1 MRGKKATKRIL
12 PVDHIYGSQLVTKL
26 INMVMEDGKKGV
38 ATKLVYTALEI
49 MKDKTGVDPVEGL
62 EKAIENA
69 APRVEVRTRRVGGA
83 NYPIPVPVNGDRQN
97 TLALRWIVATIASR
111 NGTKSS
117 AQVLADELMASMNG
131 EGSAIKKKMDVERMA
146 EANRAFASLG
156 AS

>member
-12 PVDHIYGSQLVTKL
+12 PVDHVYGSQLVTKL

-38 ATKLVYTALEI
+38 ATKLVYTALETI
-49 MKDKTGVDPVEGL
+49 KAKTGAEPVEAL

-83 NYPIPVPVNGDRQN
+83 NYPIPVPVSGDRQN
-97 TLALRWIVATIASR
+97 TLALRWIVAAIASR
-111 NGTKSS
+111 NGTRSS
-117 AQVLADELMASMNG
+117 AQVLADELIASMNG
-131 EGSAIKKKMDVERMA
+131 EGNAIKKKMDVERMA
-146 EANRAFASLG
+146 EANRAFAALG